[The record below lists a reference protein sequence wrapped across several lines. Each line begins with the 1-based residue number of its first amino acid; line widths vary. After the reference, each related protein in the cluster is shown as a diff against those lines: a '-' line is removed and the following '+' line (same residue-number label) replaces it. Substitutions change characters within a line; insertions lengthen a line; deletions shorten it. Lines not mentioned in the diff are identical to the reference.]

1 MLNELIA
8 ISIMAFALGMDA
20 FSLAIGMGMIG
31 LRYKHIV
38 NIGLTIGLF
47 HMIMP
52 FLGIVIGKFLSQYFG
67 MVTIILGGIL
77 LLILGGQMIKS
88 ALFSNDREAKILKPV
103 GLGLILFSLS
113 VSIDSFSVGLSLG
126 MIGAKMIVTIISF
139 GLMSMVLSWLG
150 LLIGKKVQGYI
161 GKYGELLGGC
171 ILLAFGMKLLFP
183 NII

>member
-20 FSLAIGMGMIG
+20 FSLALGMGMIG
-31 LRYKHIV
+31 LRYKHMF
-38 NIGLTIGLF
+38 NIGVVIGLF
-47 HMIMP
+47 HVIMP

-67 MVTIILGGIL
+67 MITIILGGIL
-77 LLILGGQMIKS
+77 LLILGGQMISS
-88 ALFSNDREAKILKPV
+88 ALFSNEREAKILKPV
-103 GLGLILFSLS
+103 GMGLILFSLS

-126 MIGAKMIVTIISF
+126 MIGAKTIITLISF

-171 ILLAFGMKLLFP
+171 ILLAFGLKLLFL
-183 NII
+183 NLI